1 MNESLFKKFMSF
13 ALGNVITLIISV
25 VTVPIVT
32 RILSPEQYG
41 RASMFTL
48 ATSMIST
55 IILMGCEQSFVRF
68 FYEEKVE
75 SRTKLL
81 YKCLKI
87 PMIVSC
93 ILAIIGILLR
103 QNISIGLFNEYS
115 LKVVILLIIQSIF
128 MALNAFALLVIRMQ
142 QKGNRYSTLIVINK
156 LTNFII
162 IISLVNIFNN
172 NYMLIIIAAVISN
185 FIVTIC
191 AIVFESKFWNFKNCK
206 NLELKNSTNSII
218 KFAIPLAFTFLINWL
233 FQSIDKISIK
243 HWTNYEELGMYTSA
257 FTLVGLL
264 NVIQNSFTTFWTPVA
279 FERYEQN
286 PNDTKF
292 FEKINKITSYIM
304 LLVAILL
311 ILFKDIIIL
320 ILGSKYKNAVFVMP
334 FLVFMPVMYT
344 ISETTQIGINFS
356 KRSNYHMLVAV
367 ASLIVDLIGMYILVP
382 FLGSRGAA
390 ISTGIAY
397 IVFFTMRTFLSLKFY
412 KVNYSLKKFYFSTL
426 LIALYALYATFS
438 SINLIYILI
447 GITEL
452 IILSLMYKET
462 VKELFYMLL
471 SFKKKII
478 KN

>member
-13 ALGNVITLIISV
+13 ALGNIITLVISV

-41 RASMFTL
+41 KASMFTL
-48 ATSMIST
+48 ATSVIST

-68 FYEEKVE
+68 FYEEKIE

-81 YKCLKI
+81 YRCLKI
-87 PMIVSC
+87 PMIISC
-93 ILAIIGILLR
+93 ILAIIVFFLR
-103 QNISIGLFNEYS
+103 ENISMELFNEYS

-142 QKGNRYSTLIVINK
+142 QKGNKYSTLIVINK

-185 FIVTIC
+185 FVVTLC
-191 AIVFESKFWNFKNCK
+191 AIVFEFKFWSFKNDK
-206 NLELKNSTNSII
+206 NLELKNSTNNII
-218 KFAIPLAFTFLINWL
+218 KFAIPLMFTFLINWL

-243 HWTNYEELGMYTSA
+243 YWTNYEELGMYTSA

-264 NVIQNSFTTFWTPVA
+264 NVIQNSFTTFWTPVT

-286 PNDTKF
+286 SNDTKF
-292 FEKINKITSYIM
+292 FEKINKLVSYVM
-304 LLVAILL
+304 LLIAILL

-356 KRSNYHMLVAV
+356 KNSKYHVLVAV
-367 ASLIVDLIGMYILVP
+367 ASLIVDIIGMYILVP
-382 FLGSRGAA
+382 FLGARGAA

-412 KVNYSLKKFYFSTL
+412 KINYSLKKFYFSTL
-426 LIALYALYATFS
+426 LIAFYAFYATFS

-447 GITEL
+447 GIAEL
-452 IILSLMYKET
+452 IILSFMYKEII
-462 VKELFYMLL
+462 KELFYMLL
-471 SFKKKII
+471 SLKKKII

>member
-13 ALGNVITLIISV
+13 ALGNIITLIISV

-48 ATSMIST
+48 ATSIMST

-81 YKCLKI
+81 YRCLKI

-93 ILAIIGILLR
+93 ILSIIVFLLR
-103 QNISIGLFNEYS
+103 KNISITLFDEYS
-115 LKVVILLIIQSIF
+115 LKVVILLAIQSIF
-128 MALNAFALLVIRMQ
+128 IALNTFALLVIRMQ
-142 QKGNRYSTLIVINK
+142 QKGNKYSILTVISK

-162 IISLVNIFNN
+162 IISLVNIFKN
-172 NYMLIIIAAVISN
+172 NYMLIVIAAVISN

-191 AIVFESKFWNFKNCK
+191 AIVFESQFWNFENYK

-218 KFAIPLAFTFLINWL
+218 KFAIPLLLTFVISWL

-257 FTLVGLL
+257 ITLVGLL
-264 NVIQNSFTTFWTPVA
+264 NIIQNSFTTFWTPVA
-279 FERYEQN
+279 FEKYEQN

-292 FEKINKITSYIM
+292 FERINKIVSYVM

-320 ILGSKYKNAVFVMP
+320 ILGAKYKNAVFVMP

-344 ISETTQIGINFS
+344 ISETTQVGINFS
-356 KRSNYHMLVAV
+356 KSSNYHILVGF
-367 ASLIVDLIGMYILVP
+367 ASLIVDIIGMYIFVP
-382 FLGSRGAA
+382 FLGARGAA

-426 LIALYALYATFS
+426 LIVLYALYATFS

-447 GITEL
+447 GIAEL
-452 IILSLMYKET
+452 MILSFMYKEII
-462 VKELFYMLL
+462 KQLFYILL
-471 SFKKKII
+471 IFKKKII